1 MEKDRGGKET
11 LKDSVRRYVESTVN
25 FSKMSR
31 PDLERIVGELLHGEG
46 KNRERVE
53 EFVDDLR
60 ARSRTSVDRFSE
72 LVRAEV
78 HREFDSFSST
88 RHDEFGEF
96 LERLVALVGEYFGP
110 HRTHR
115 AGARAAGP
123 TPAENA
129 AAKSAAKKAP
139 AKKAAAKA
147 PARKAPARK
156 ATGATP
162 VKKTAANLAVK
173 KAPARK
179 TAVKKAPAK
188 GA

>member
-53 EFVDDLR
+53 EFVDELR
-60 ARSRTSVDRFSE
+60 QRSKTSVDRFSE

-78 HREFDSFSST
+78 RREFDSFSST
-88 RHDEFGEF
+88 RRDEFGEF

-115 AGARAAGP
+115 GGARGAGP

-139 AKKAAAKA
+139 AKKTTGTT
-147 PARKAPARK
+147 PVRKAP
-156 ATGATP
+156 
-162 VKKTAANLAVK
+162 
-173 KAPARK
+173 
-179 TAVKKAPAK
+179 VKKAPAK
-188 GA
+188 KAPAKKAPAKKAPAKKA